1 MTLSC
6 VKNTAF
12 DSAFKQYS
20 TLERNTADFA
30 ETQFLYTYI
39 YYTVSKKCCTVNTV
53 LCEKFCTFMGYCPKR
68 SGPKG
73 TLHSVILH
81 VSNKNC

>member
-39 YYTVSKKCCTVNTV
+39 YI
-53 LCEKFCTFMGYCPKR
+53 
-68 SGPKG
+68 
-73 TLHSVILH
+73 IL
-81 VSNKNC
+81 SQRNAAQ